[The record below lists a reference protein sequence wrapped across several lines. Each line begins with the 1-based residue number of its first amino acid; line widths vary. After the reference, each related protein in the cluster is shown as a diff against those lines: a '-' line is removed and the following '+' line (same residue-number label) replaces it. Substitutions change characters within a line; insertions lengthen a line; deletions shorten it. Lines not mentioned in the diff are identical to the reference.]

1 MEKKGTVYT
10 CRNSFYS
17 GKEDFL
23 YNLGYH
29 SGASSEVTLT
39 FQQKGTYTIEKM
51 YLSEQ
56 PMSMLD
62 EQTEARKE
70 DQLENLVI
78 GDNIITG
85 DITLDQRKLLVLSMA
100 YSTGWK
106 AYVDGQEQTLL
117 QTNGMFCGLE
127 LESGKHRIEL
137 RYQTPYLVPG
147 LIAGLFSILLCM
159 GIALRMRKKK

>member
-1 MEKKGTVYT
+1 M
-10 CRNSFYS
+10 N
-17 GKEDFL
+17 
-23 YNLGYH
+23 
-29 SGASSEVTLT
+29 
-39 FQQKGTYTIEKM
+39 
-51 YLSEQ
+51 
-56 PMSMLD
+56 MLD

-70 DQLENLVI
+70 DHLENLVI

-85 DITLDQRKLLVLSMA
+85 DITLDQRKLLVLSLA

-137 RYQTPYLVPG
+137 RYQTPYLAPG